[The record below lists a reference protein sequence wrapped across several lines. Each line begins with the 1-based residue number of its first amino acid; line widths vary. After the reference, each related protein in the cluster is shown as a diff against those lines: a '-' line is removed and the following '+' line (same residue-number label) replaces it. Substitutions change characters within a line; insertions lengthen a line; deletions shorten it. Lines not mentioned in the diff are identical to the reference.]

1 LGHQNLPV
9 ARAREHIK
17 AFARLGWVESR
28 QRGSHIS
35 LKKPG
40 CRAVLTIPDHG
51 NVKRPLLAR
60 MLKDAGIT
68 EDEYLNAFGGH

>member
-1 LGHQNLPV
+1 MPV

-17 AFARLGWVESR
+17 AFGRLGWVESR
-28 QRGSHIS
+28 RSGSHVS

-40 CRAVLTIPDHG
+40 ARPVLTIPDHG
-51 NVKRPLLAR
+51 TVKRTLLAR

-68 EDEYLNAFGGH
+68 EEEYIEAFHRR